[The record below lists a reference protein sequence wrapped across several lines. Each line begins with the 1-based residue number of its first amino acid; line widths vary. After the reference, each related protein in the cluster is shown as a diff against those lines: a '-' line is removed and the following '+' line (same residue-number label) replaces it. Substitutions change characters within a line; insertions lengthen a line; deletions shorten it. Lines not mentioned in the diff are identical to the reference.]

1 MNLLYT
7 NARIGGFFQSGFG
20 VSFNSSPEDNTLPY
34 PLSLSVCLSFTL
46 LRCATAGRPNDGLT
60 RTRTRRE
67 REREGEGGREPRFCI
82 CIPDARGARTPPRQ
96 EASNV

>member
-34 PLSLSVCLSFTL
+34 PLSLSLSVSRSPFFVV
-46 LRCATAGRPNDGLT
+46 RPLVAQT
-60 RTRTRRE
+60 M
-67 REREGEGGREPRFCI
+67 
-82 CIPDARGARTPPRQ
+82 A
-96 EASNV
+96 